1 MFFKLLKIENMIP
14 IVKMPP
20 LSIIAFLMLFCSK
33 ITFSQTILPL
43 NTPETPV
50 EIVVWHKQT
59 YLVTTQNIYVVEK
72 KALKNVY
79 HSTAKILATVAT
91 KSNFWLATKDGLL
104 TTNEVS
110 NEALKF
116 QKTSFLSQ
124 KTDFIALVSDP
135 TKADQIWVATRD
147 NGVYI
152 LNPNTEPHLMM
163 NVLMLNDIA
172 VTSPSDYWMGT
183 DAGLV
188 HRVNGQSFKYNEEG
202 VAGFEI
208 PDNIVDHLYIV
219 ANKLI
224 VQMPEPLSIFTL
236 SGEKTES
243 HGTDLGFIGKKGNV
257 LFDACALSDGSILF
271 ATAEGL
277 TLLPQK
283 LLSEEG
289 GHHTGFHEVFAEA
302 DRHEARRIE
311 LSDLGFK
318 SLDKDFRFKKICLD
332 NQGNIW
338 LASENMLFSCSM
350 KKLAR
355 LIEK

>member
-1 MFFKLLKIENMIP
+1 MMP
-14 IVKMPP
+14 IVKMHP
-20 LSIIAFLMLFCSK
+20 LSIIVFFMLFCTK
-33 ITFSQTILPL
+33 TMFSQTVLSL
-43 NTPETPV
+43 NSPETPV

-59 YLVTTQNIYVVEK
+59 YFVTTQNIYVVEK
-72 KALKNVY
+72 KTLKNVY

-104 TTNEVS
+104 TTNDPSKDV
-110 NEALKF
+110 LPF
-116 QKTSFLSQ
+116 QKSVFPSD

-135 TKADQIWVATRD
+135 TKTDQIWVATRD
-147 NGVYI
+147 NGIFV

-208 PDNIVDHLYIV
+208 PDNIVDHLYIA

-224 VQMPEPLSIFTL
+224 VQMPDPLSIFTL
-236 SGEKTES
+236 AGEKTES
-243 HGTDLGFIGKKGNV
+243 HGTNLGFIGKKGNTI
-257 LFDACALSDGSILF
+257 FDACALPDGSILF

-283 LLSEEG
+283 LLSEDEA
-289 GHHTGFHEVFAEA
+289 HHTGFHEVFAEA
-302 DRHEARRIE
+302 NRPEARRIE

-318 SLDKDFRFKKICLD
+318 SLDKNFRFKKIYAD

-338 LASENMLFSCSM
+338 LASENTLFSCSL
-350 KKLAR
+350 KKLSR